1 MKAYFGNID
10 FVKIAKEIVS
20 VPEIIDPII
29 EAKLAKQIA
38 ADKRAVTLAQKKM
51 TKTDVDKYKPAKSRN
66 VKEKTCF
73 ICEGDSAVSSA
84 IQVRNIQTQGFFPL
98 RGNVLNTYG
107 KKESDIISN
116 KELKSIMT
124 ILNLKFPEY
133 YKIELDDGTE
143 IIASNN
149 DEVHINGR
157 WVPVESIIK
166 DLQDDESE

>member
-1 MKAYFGNID
+1 MNVNTDFLELVDID
-10 FVKIAKEIVS
+10 SIEHGCKRNMIDIEVEDDNSFILS
-20 VPEIIDPII
+20 NGII
-29 EAKLAKQIA
+29 
-38 ADKRAVTLAQKKM
+38 
-51 TKTDVDKYKPAKSRN
+51 SHN
-66 VKEKTCF
+66 
-73 ICEGDSAVSSA
+73 SAVSSA